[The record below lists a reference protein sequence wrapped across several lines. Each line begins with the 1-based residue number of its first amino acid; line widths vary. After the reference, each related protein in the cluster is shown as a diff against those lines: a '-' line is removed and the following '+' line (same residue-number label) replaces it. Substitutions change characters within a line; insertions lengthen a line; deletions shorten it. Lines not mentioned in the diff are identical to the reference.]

1 MIRLILILLLSKNF
15 NRSLKS
21 LSVCTWT
28 EMQLQGAKAISFSL
42 FTAQPD
48 WIYKA
53 FDKDPSQNTV
63 DGTEKNRLGE

>member
-1 MIRLILILLLSKNF
+1 
-15 NRSLKS
+15 
-21 LSVCTWT
+21 
-28 EMQLQGAKAISFSL
+28 MQLQGAKAISFSL

-53 FDKDPSQNTV
+53 FGKDPSQNTV